1 MKPWYKSK
9 TIQAAVITGVIG
21 VAMAVVGEGVVNEQV
36 AGGILVAVALLNTVL
51 RMVTT
56 ESVRV

>member
-1 MKPWYKSK
+1 MKPPWYKLK
-9 TIQAAVITGVIG
+9 TIQAAIITGIIG

-51 RMVTT
+51 AMVGK
-56 ESVRV
+56 ESV